1 MSRPMRIFIDTS
13 VIGGCFDDRFAADS
27 RRVFELAESGL
38 LTLVVSDVILG
49 ELAPAPERVRA
60 YFDGVS
66 RSCMEI
72 RETDRH
78 AADLRDAYLASGVLA
93 PRWMDDAAHVA
104 VATVARVDALVS
116 WNFKHL
122 VRLDRIKG
130 FNQVNLAQGYGILT
144 ILSPTELREYE
155 T

>member
-1 MSRPMRIFIDTS
+1 
-13 VIGGCFDDRFAADS
+13 
-27 RRVFELAESGL
+27 
-38 LTLVVSDVILG
+38 
-49 ELAPAPERVRA
+49 
-60 YFDGVS
+60 
-66 RSCMEI
+66 MEI